1 VTIPMATVVQ
11 FWANNNNNNNLFF
24 FVFKLHIVVFQCTSY
39 KETLKEFPKNIFIH
53 IQKVIKN

>member
-1 VTIPMATVVQ
+1 MATVVQ